1 MSSNIG
7 QNYPYT
13 RETGAQRAAAVER
26 AATAF
31 DGLGDRIAN
40 EATPLDPTGPD
51 ELWWVWA
58 CPADG
63 AVGRL
68 HVAGY
73 AREQHAVYAVCD
85 NCGRSF
91 LR

>member
-13 RETGAQRAAAVER
+13 RETESQRATAVEH
-26 AATAF
+26 ASGTF
-31 DGLGDRIAN
+31 DGLGARIAA
-40 EATPLDPTGPD
+40 EATPLPTSDRD
-51 ELWWVWA
+51 EYWWVWA
-58 CPADG
+58 CPDDG

-73 AREQHAVYAVCD
+73 ARERHGVYAVCD

>member
-13 RETGAQRAAAVER
+13 RETEAQRAAAIER
-26 AATAF
+26 AEAAF
-31 DGLGDRIAN
+31 DGLRDRISS
-40 EATPLDPTGPD
+40 EATPLGTTASD

-58 CPADG
+58 CPVDP

-73 AREQHAVYAVCD
+73 ARERHGLYAVCD
-85 NCGRSF
+85 KCGRSF

>member
-7 QNYPYT
+7 QNYPYS
-13 RETGAQRAAAVER
+13 RETEPERAAAVER
-26 AATAF
+26 AYTAF
-31 DGLGDRIAN
+31 EGLRERAGG
-40 EATPLDPTGPD
+40 ELTPFPAPARD

-63 AVGRL
+63 GAGRL
-68 HVAGY
+68 HAAGY
-73 AREQHAVYAVCD
+73 ARERRALYTVCD
-85 NCGRSF
+85 GCGRSF